1 MSGRLVAVR
10 RGFVALATALAL
22 CAIVLTLGAQDA
34 TVQGQSQAGAVRIL
48 PLPAHVD
55 TGGVVTVEV
64 WLENGANYY
73 GLDLRLFFDTSRLQA
88 VSGRVTPLWE
98 VFDADD
104 HFVIKN
110 QVNNATGEIWYAVT
124 NTNPA
129 EPFTGTGRICSIA
142 FTGVEPGAAVLD
154 LYYVKGSTR
163 DGDALFPIQMD
174 GAIIVG
180 SVHRVYMPA
189 VMAGP

>member
-1 MSGRLVAVR
+1 MRERLVAVR
-10 RGFVALATALAL
+10 RGCVALATALVL
-22 CAIVLTLGAQDA
+22 GTIVLTLGAPDA
-34 TVQGQSQAGAVRIL
+34 TVQGQSQAGAVRFS
-48 PLPAHVD
+48 PFPAQVAQ
-55 TGGVVTVEV
+55 GGVVTVEV

-73 GLDLRLFFDTSRLQA
+73 GLDMRLLFDTSRLQA

-98 VFDADD
+98 VFDAND

-129 EPFTGTGRICSIA
+129 EPFTGTGRICSIT

-163 DGDALFPIQMD
+163 DGDALFPRQMD

-180 SVHRVYMPA
+180 PVHRLYMPA